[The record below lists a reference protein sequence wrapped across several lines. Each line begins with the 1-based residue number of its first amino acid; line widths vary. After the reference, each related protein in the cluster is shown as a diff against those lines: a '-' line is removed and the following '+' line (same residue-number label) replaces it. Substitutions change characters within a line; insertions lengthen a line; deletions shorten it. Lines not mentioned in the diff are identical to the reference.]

1 MKTNENKCTFHLI
14 ENTTYVVC
22 PTDTGKDE
30 GAEVVNVY
38 NMANRGSDAS
48 TIIEMES
55 SCICAMYNKKSDTLF
70 MGECDGTISRV
81 KGFAH
86 P

>member
-1 MKTNENKCTFHLI
+1 MKIKCTFHLI
-14 ENTTYVVC
+14 ENTTYLVC

-48 TIIEMES
+48 ATIEVES
-55 SCICAMYNKKSDTLF
+55 SCICAMYNKLDTLF
-70 MGECDGTISRV
+70 MGSV
-81 KGFAH
+81 MA
-86 P
+86 PLVA